1 MMKEAP
7 ISIENELGLHMRAAG
22 KFARLAGRFR
32 ARVTLVH
39 DGAVVDGKSIVGLL
53 TLAAAKGVTL
63 TLRTEGDDEV
73 EAFTALQE
81 LVAGKFGEEA

>member
-1 MMKEAP
+1 MMESP

-22 KFARLAGRFR
+22 KFARLAGKFR
-32 ARVTLVH
+32 ARVTLIH
-39 DGAVVDGKSIVGLL
+39 DGSIVDGKSIVGLL

-63 TLRTEGDDEV
+63 TLRTEGDDEA
-73 EAFTALQE
+73 EAFEALRE

>member
-1 MMKEAP
+1 MKEAP

-32 ARVTLVH
+32 SRVTLVH
-39 DGAVVDGKSIVGLL
+39 NGAVVDGKSIVGLL

-63 TLRTEGDDEV
+63 VLRTEGDDEA
-73 EAFTALQE
+73 EAFAALQE
-81 LVAGKFGEEA
+81 LVSGKFGEEA